1 MVRARVAARGYLIPV
16 LSICV
21 AIVTIGFLSLSLH
34 SAKSEDRTEERRASL
49 SAFYAA
55 ESGPLLAEHTLV
67 GKKMEAPPTGVWLT
81 GELPKSQSRYRIEI
95 SNTDY
100 SKEAFTL
107 RASGQC
113 PGEQG
118 VLVHSEITA
127 RVRKDAAQGWKV
139 EWRKRQ

>member
-1 MVRARVAARGYLIPV
+1 MRARVAARGYLIPV

-55 ESGPLLAEHTLV
+55 ESGLLLAEHTLV

-95 SNTDY
+95 SNTQN
-100 SKEAFTL
+100 SEEAL
-107 RASGQC
+107 SLPASGRH